1 MKKILLFLL
10 FTSAIIGCK
19 ESKEYLSVS
28 GKIKNAETKEIE
40 ILSKDF
46 IKTIAVNDDGT
57 FKDTLKVEKGIF
69 TLTDGRNKAV
79 LFLANGYDLNID
91 LDAQDFTN
99 IIFKGKGKESNEYVL
114 AKIAFSKSEYS
125 NPKSYF
131 NLERADFD
139 TRIKELKDLNAEISI
154 EKVDTL
160 LISQIESDNKRFI
173 DYIEK
178 NYELKYAAVINFAK
192 GKPSPKFNDF
202 ENFDGSTTSLDD
214 LKGKY
219 VYIDV
224 WATWCG
230 PCKQQI
236 PYLKNIEEAYHGK
249 KIEFVSISTD
259 RKNKYNAWRK
269 MIETKDM
276 GGIQL
281 FAGDDYSFSQAY
293 QINSI
298 PRFILIDPE
307 GNIVDANA
315 PRPSDPSLTKLFDSL
330 GI

>member
-1 MKKILLFLL
+1 MKKFILLLL
-10 FTSAIIGCK
+10 LASTIIGCK
-19 ESKEYLSVS
+19 ESKEYLSIS
-28 GKIKNAETKEIE
+28 GKIKNADTKEIE
-40 ILSKDF
+40 ILSNDF
-46 IKTIAVNDDGT
+46 IKTIAVNNDGT
-57 FKDTLKVEKGIF
+57 FNDTLKVKKGIF
-69 TLTDGRNKAV
+69 TLTDGRNKAL

-91 LDAQDFTN
+91 VDAQDFAN
-99 IIFKGKGKESNEYVL
+99 INFDGKGKESNEYIL
-114 AKIAFSKSEYS
+114 AKIAFSKSELAD
-125 NPKSYF
+125 PKSYF
-131 NLERADFD
+131 SLEKAAFD
-139 TRIKELKDLNAEISI
+139 ARIDELKELNANISK
-154 EKVDTL
+154 EKVDTF
-160 LISQIESDNKRFI
+160 LISKIESDNNRFI
-173 DYIEK
+173 DYLNK
-178 NYELKYAAVINFAK
+178 NYELKYSAAINFAK
-192 GKPSPKFNDF
+192 GKPSPKFNNL

-214 LKGKY
+214 LIGKY

-236 PYLKNIEEAYHGK
+236 PFLKKIEEAYHGK
-249 KIEFVSISTD
+249 NIEFVSISTD
-259 RKNKYNAWRK
+259 RKNKYGAWRQ
-269 MIETKDM
+269 MIESKEM

-307 GNIVDANA
+307 GNIVNANA

>member
-1 MKKILLFLL
+1 MKKLLLLFLI
-10 FTSAIIGCK
+10 TSTIIGCK

-28 GKIKNAETKEIE
+28 GKIENADTNEIE

-46 IKTIAVNDDGT
+46 IKTIVVNDDGT

-69 TLTDGRNKAV
+69 TLTDGRNKAI

-91 LDAQDFTN
+91 VDAQNFAN
-99 IIFKGKGKESNEYVL
+99 INFNGKGKESNEYIL
-114 AKIAFSKSEYS
+114 AKIAFSKSEHA

-131 NLERADFD
+131 SLERSAFD
-139 TRIKELKDLNAEISI
+139 TRINELKKLNAEIST
-154 EKVDTL
+154 EKVDTF
-160 LISQIESDNKRFI
+160 LISQIKNDNKRFV
-173 DYIEK
+173 DYLNK
-178 NYELKYAAVINFAK
+178 NYELKYSAAINFAK

-236 PYLKNIEEAYHGK
+236 PYLKKVEEAYHGK
-249 KIEFVSISTD
+249 NIEFVSISTD

-269 MIETKDM
+269 MIESKKM

-315 PRPSDPSLTKLFDSL
+315 PRPSDPKLTSLFDSL

>member
-1 MKKILLFLL
+1 MKKLLVLL
-10 FTSAIIGCK
+10 LITSTLIGCK
-19 ESKEYLSVS
+19 ESKEYLSLS
-28 GKIKNAETKEIE
+28 GKITNADTKEIE

-46 IKTIAVNDDGT
+46 IKTIAVNEDGT
-57 FKDTLKVEKGIF
+57 FKDTLKVKSGIF

-79 LFLANGYDLNID
+79 LFLANGYDLEID
-91 LDAQDFTN
+91 LDAQDFSSISFN
-99 IIFKGKGKESNEYVL
+99 GKGKESNEYIL
-114 AKIAFSKSEYS
+114 EKIAFSKTEYA

-131 NLERADFD
+131 TLDRAAFD
-139 TRIKELKDLNAEISI
+139 TRMSALKKMNSEVSKT
-154 EKVDTL
+154 EVDTF

-173 DYIEK
+173 DYLEK
-178 NYELKYAAVINFAK
+178 NYTLKYAAAINFAK
-192 GKPSPKFNDF
+192 GKPSPKFNNF
-202 ENFDGSTTSLDD
+202 ENYDGSTTSLDD
-214 LKGKY
+214 LKGKF

-236 PYLKNIEEAYHGK
+236 PYLKKVEAAYHGK
-249 KIEFVSISTD
+249 NIEFVSISTD

-269 MIETKDM
+269 MIKNKEM

-315 PRPSDPSLTKLFDSL
+315 PRPSDPNLTKLFDSL